1 MIMAVKRIKIYKEA
15 EGFSKLG
22 GISFIDRSLIGD
34 TTFVV
39 LDYKNGNISDNEW
52 EIYNNFKKNEKLF
65 TPSACIYLNC
75 NSEISKN
82 RIKNRG
88 IISEIN

>member
-1 MIMAVKRIKIYKEA
+1 MIMAVKRIEIYKKA
-15 EGFSKLG
+15 EGFPKLG

-52 EIYNNFKKNEKLF
+52 EIYNNFIKNEKLF
-65 TPSACIYLNC
+65 TQSACIYLNC